1 MPPEKVRNL
10 YNRPNM
16 RVRIVAVMMMLA
28 AVSASAAEWYQNYE
42 KGVRLIEQGDAAEAR
57 AALQAALAQ
66 RQAEGLQVPTGPQQY
81 IDYLPHLYLAIAH
94 QMSGDVDAARKELA
108 LAETSGM
115 AAKSEVGRPLLV
127 AYQLLLRG
135 DATGKYPRYAVY
147 EKKAPVLSE
156 AEFQM
161 LRNDVL
167 TKCDLPLDT
176 KLSNAP
182 WYANYELGLELER
195 KGDYPR
201 ALTHFIDA
209 VAHRPNPARQARM
222 YGMWLI
228 DYYPYF
234 HIARAHTRLENW
246 QCAKNALEISNRLN
260 EIPPNAPEMSEFM
273 SLMQQTERKLAAEQ

>member
-1 MPPEKVRNL
+1 
-10 YNRPNM
+10 M
-16 RVRIVAVMMMLA
+16 RGILAVLLIVLSMMATPVFA
-28 AVSASAAEWYQNYE
+28 ANWYDSYE
-42 KGVRLIEQGDAAEAR
+42 KGVRQIAEGNAA
-57 AALQAALAQ
+57 AAKTSLEAALAA
-66 RQAEGLQVPTGPQQY
+66 RGEEGLQVPARPQQY
-81 IDYLPHLYLAIAH
+81 LDYLPHLYLAIAS
-94 QMSGDVDAARKELA
+94 QMSGDVESARKELA

-135 DATGKYPRYAVY
+135 NSASYATY
-147 EKKAPVLSE
+147 ERRKGVLSD
-156 AEFQM
+156 ADFKT

-176 KLSNAP
+176 ALKHAP

-209 VAHRPNPARQARM
+209 VADRPDPQKQARM

-234 HIARAHTRLENW
+234 HIARSHVRLENW
-246 QCAKNALEISNRLN
+246 QCAKNALEISQRLT
-260 EIPPNAPEMSEFM
+260 EVPNSAPEMSEM
-273 SLMQQTERKLAAEQ
+273 LSLQRETEQKLASK

>member
-1 MPPEKVRNL
+1 MKNGL
-10 YNRPNM
+10 F
-16 RVRIVAVMMMLA
+16 AVMVVLA
-28 AVSASAAEWYQNYE
+28 ASVVAPAAVAADWYGKYE
-42 KGVRLIEQGDAAEAR
+42 KGVRLIEQGNGAEAK
-57 AALQAALAQ
+57 AALEAALAA
-66 RQAEGLQVPTGPQQY
+66 RQAEGLQIPTRAHQY
-81 IDYLPHLYLAIAH
+81 IDYLPHLYLAIAS
-94 QMSGDVDAARKELA
+94 QMSGDVESARKHLA
-108 LAETSGM
+108 IAESSGM

-135 DATGKYPRYAVY
+135 DASGKYPRYAVY
-147 EKKAPVLSE
+147 EKKPPVLSE
-156 AEFQM
+156 ADFAT

-167 TKCDLPLDT
+167 MKCDLPADMKMST
-176 KLSNAP
+176 AP

-209 VAHRPNPARQARM
+209 VAHRPDPQKQARM

-246 QCAKNALEISNRLN
+246 QCAKNALEISQKLS
-260 EIPPNAPEMSEFM
+260 EIPPGAPEMNELL
-273 SLMQQTERKLAAEQ
+273 SLQRETERKLSAEK